1 MARILVID
9 DDMEFGELTVR
20 RLQSAGHEAIFHHGP
35 FGTLNAIR
43 KGSYELV
50 LLDVSMPALD
60 GTQIVHLIRETRGV
74 WQTKILLYSSMD
86 PEPLRTL
93 AGGLDVNAFLSKS
106 AGKAELI
113 DKINDMLCAP
123 N

>member
-1 MARILVID
+1 
-9 DDMEFGELTVR
+9 
-20 RLQSAGHEAIFHHGP
+20 
-35 FGTLNAIR
+35 
-43 KGSYELV
+43 
-50 LLDVSMPALD
+50 MPALD

-113 DKINDMLCAP
+113 EKINDMLTAP